1 MNKKINQY
9 AKGKFEYTQSK
20 IQCDRQMLQLETQA
34 GENVSGSFKIW
45 VEDAKEVRGMVVTDC
60 HYMTLEEE
68 VFQGKEEEIKYTF
81 TGEKCVPGEVIKGDF
96 YIISDHGCIRI
107 PFNVLIGVP
116 ACNASIGNIKDM
128 FHFANLAREDE
139 SEAAALFK
147 NKNFEQIFLYKDPDN
162 IALYRGLLAGTGK
175 GVALEE
181 FLIAVRKKLPI
192 RFSIDKSN
200 FIYDDCIESFV
211 EEVTLTKDNWGFCE
225 IHIESDAKFLQPE
238 HKIIWTDK
246 FFGDSYKLKF
256 LVDID
261 KMTAGINYGRI
272 RICTVR
278 QTLTIEVM
286 AQKHGTDHE
295 IVVKSLARQRAY
307 YSLVKLYL
315 DFLCQR

>member
-60 HYMTLEEE
+60 HYMTLEED

-116 ACNASIGNIKDM
+116 ACNASIGKIKDM

-211 EEVTLTKDNWGFCE
+211 EEVTLTKDNWGFSE
-225 IHIESDAKFLQPE
+225 ILTNFNFSWIL
-238 HKIIWTDK
+238 
-246 FFGDSYKLKF
+246 
-256 LVDID
+256 
-261 KMTAGINYGRI
+261 I
-272 RICTVR
+272 R
-278 QTLTIEVM
+278 
-286 AQKHGTDHE
+286 
-295 IVVKSLARQRAY
+295 
-307 YSLVKLYL
+307 
-315 DFLCQR
+315 